1 MHPYF
6 FSLLAVCSKSEYDF
20 IMDQISQ
27 IHLQNIADQYLD
39 PFPSMN
45 HKIVINFGLAC
56 KNIS

>member
-45 HKIVINFGLAC
+45 HKIVISFGLVL
-56 KNIS
+56 K